1 MQNAQKNACN
11 LKKFQYNKGE
21 NPNRTSTDIFWKE
34 GELMYKK
41 RFLRL
46 VSAVLAL
53 CMMAALLP
61 TAAFAADPEPKP
73 TPASSF
79 TFSYDKDT
87 KTASVTGFTGSETEI
102 IIPGTVKYDG
112 ETYTVTSIGDS
123 AFHNCSALT
132 SVTIPSGV
140 TSIGNDAFFE
150 CSALTSVTIPS
161 SVTSIEWRAF
171 SNCDKLTSV
180 TFDENSQLTSI
191 GEDAFV
197 YCSALTSVTIPS
209 GVTSIG
215 EVAFA
220 YCSGLTSIEI
230 PSGVTSIKRST
241 FYECSALESVTIP
254 SSVTSIGKEAFY
266 KCSALTNVTFAD
278 ADNSKLTSIGEHA
291 FGSCESLSDIT
302 IPASVTSI
310 GNGAFSKCSKLSR
323 VTFEDKEN
331 SKLTGIPDNMLNECG
346 ALKSIELP
354 AGITS
359 IGIQA
364 FRLTGLTSI
373 VIPDGVTTISDRAF
387 MYCDALQTVTI
398 PASVTSVASN
408 IFSESQT
415 PKTIY
420 FKGTEEQWKKLNFTP
435 TGIGSSGLAIVYLH
449 TVKFDPNGHGTAPE
463 NIYVENK
470 KTIPTNKKPTD
481 PTETGYTFKGWYY
494 TENET
499 EKEFAFGESGTPVTS
514 SMTLKAKWEINRYTV
529 TFMNGED
536 EVKSITAD
544 YNSTIAINDAPVA
557 PGKEGSVFGGWYN
570 GTEKFVFDETKVTRD
585 LTLTAKWTKGSYTLT
600 VDGSAESHVYDEE
613 VTVDEPT
620 KEGYTFAGWTVEPK
634 NVTPQ
639 KGDDGKWSFK
649 MPAGNVTLTA
659 KWKINR
665 YTVKFMNGEDE
676 VKSIPADYNSTIA
689 VNDAP
694 VAPVK
699 EGFVFGGWYS
709 GSEKFVFGETKVTS
723 DLTLTAKWTKGSYT
737 LTVDGSAEGH
747 DYDEEV
753 AVDEPTK
760 EGYTFAGWTVETK
773 NATPKKGG
781 DGKWSF
787 KMPAGNVTLTAEW
800 KINEYTVIFVTAHDN
815 TPNSLTVKHGETIL
829 GDRVLKAD
837 GYEFGGWYNGKKKFV
852 FGENGTKVTA
862 NLTLTARWTEV
873 KKPEPKPEPK
883 PDPEPVVYEIVV
895 DNGTAY
901 LDDGATAIHT
911 AEEGQTVILKVNPE
925 ALTEGVAFDQWEIV
939 SGDVKLADA
948 TASETRF
955 EMPASAVELKATV
968 KAVESPAAPAAI
980 NPASVMAGTV
990 VLGVG
995 AVSVGWSAYHIATEL
1010 YLKWVLP
1017 QGIIPTTRGQLA
1029 LLLWNQAD
1037 QPAVESTALYTD
1049 IDASDEQAAAR
1060 WVIENKKMEL
1070 VNSDE
1075 ADVFEPDLPVDIF
1088 AVAKAWRKK

>member
-1 MQNAQKNACN
+1 MQNTQKNACN

-21 NPNRTSTDIFWKE
+21 KPDRTSTDIFWKE

-61 TAAFAADPEPKP
+61 AAAFAADPEPKP

-112 ETYTVTSIGDS
+112 ETYPVTSIGES
-123 AFHNCSALT
+123 AFHN
-132 SVTIPSGV
+132 
-140 TSIGNDAFFE
+140 

-191 GEDAFV
+191 GEDAFA

-215 EVAFA
+215 NSAF
-220 YCSGLTSIEI
+220 YNCSTL
-230 PSGVTSIKRST
+230 R
-241 FYECSALESVTIP
+241 SVTFDKN
-254 SSVTSIGKEAFY
+254 SQ
-266 KCSALTNVTFAD
+266 LTN
-278 ADNSKLTSIGEHA
+278 IGEDA
-291 FGSCESLSDIT
+291 FGRCGSLSGIT
-302 IPASVTSI
+302 IPASVTKI
-310 GNGAFSKCSKLSR
+310 GVYAFSKCSKLSS
-323 VTFEDKEN
+323 VNFEEN
-331 SKLTGIPDNMLNECG
+331 SKLTGIPEGMLNECG

-359 IGIQA
+359 IGKTA

-373 VIPDGVTTISDRAF
+373 KIPEGVTTIGEKAF
-387 MYCDALQTVTI
+387 MYCYALQTVTI
-398 PASVTSVASN
+398 PASVQSLANN
-408 IFSESQT
+408 IFTECKIAKNIQYS
-415 PKTIY
+415 
-420 FKGTEEQWKKLNFTP
+420 GTEKQWENLKFDP
-435 TGIGSSGLAIVYLH
+435 TGTNSPEITISYLR
-449 TVKFDPNGHGTAPE
+449 TVQFDPNGHGTAPE
-463 NIYVENK
+463 NVYVKNGE
-470 KTIPTNKKPTD
+470 TIDCPTLS
-481 PTETGYTFKGWYY
+481 ETGYNLDGWYY
-494 TENET
+494 TEDGV
-499 EKEFAFGESGTPVTS
+499 EKEFKFGKSGTKVTS
-514 SMTLKAKWEINRYTV
+514 SMTLKAMWSPISYQLTVDGSAEGHDYDEEVTVDEPTKEGYTFAGWTVEAGNVTPKKGDDGKWSFKMPAGNVTLTAKWEINRYTV
-529 TFMNGED
+529 KFMNGED

-557 PGKEGSVFGGWYN
+557 PV
-570 GTEKFVFDETKVTRD
+570 
-585 LTLTAKWTKGSYTLT
+585 
-600 VDGSAESHVYDEE
+600 
-613 VTVDEPT
+613 
-620 KEGYTFAGWTVEPK
+620 KEGY
-634 NVTPQ
+634 
-639 KGDDGKWSFK
+639 
-649 MPAGNVTLTA
+649 
-659 KWKINR
+659 
-665 YTVKFMNGEDE
+665 
-676 VKSIPADYNSTIA
+676 
-689 VNDAP
+689 
-694 VAPVK
+694 
-699 EGFVFGGWYS
+699 VFGGWYS

-753 AVDEPTK
+753 TVDEPTK
-760 EGYTFAGWTVETK
+760 EGYTFAGWTVEAG
-773 NATPKKGG
+773 NVTPKKGD

-787 KMPAGNVTLTAEW
+787 KMPAGNVTLTAKW
-800 KINEYTVIFVTAHDN
+800 KINEYTVIFVTAYDN
-815 TPNSLTVKHGETIL
+815 TPNALTVKHGETIA

-837 GYEFGGWYNGKKKFV
+837 GYEFGGWYNGTEKFV
-852 FGENGTKVTA
+852 FGENGTKVTS

-873 KKPEPKPEPK
+873 KKPEPKPEPT
-883 PDPEPVVYEIVV
+883 PVVYEIVV

-925 ALTEGVAFDQWEIV
+925 ALTEGFAFDKWEIV
-939 SGDVKLADA
+939 SGDVKLADE
-948 TASETRF
+948 TASETSF

-968 KAVESPAAPAAI
+968 KAVEIPAAPAAI
-980 NPASVMAGTV
+980 DPASVVVGTV
-990 VLGVG
+990 VLGAG

-1010 YLKWVLP
+1010 YLKWMLP

-1029 LLLWNQAD
+1029 LLLWKQAD
-1037 QPAVESTALYTD
+1037 QPAAESTALYTD
-1049 IDASDEQAAAR
+1049 IDASDEQTAAR

-1088 AVAKAWRKK
+1088 AVAKAWRNK

>member
-21 NPNRTSTDIFWKE
+21 KPNRTSADIFWKE

-61 TAAFAADPEPKP
+61 TAAFAADPLSPG
-73 TPASSF
+73 T
-79 TFSYDKDT
+79 TFSYPHKGKTLKYTVNADGNGTTVSVAAQGKD
-87 KTASVTGFTGSETEI
+87 AVSGDVV
-102 IIPGTVKYDG
+102 IPATVKDG
-112 ETYTVTSIGDS
+112 ENTYNVTSIGDH
-123 AFHNCSALT
+123 AFSSCERLT
-132 SVTIPSGV
+132 DVTFEANSQLA
-140 TSIGNDAFFE
+140 SIGAYAFSW
-150 CSALTSVTIPS
+150 CISLTSVTIPS
-161 SVTSIEWRAF
+161 SVTSIGDRAF
-171 SNCDKLTSV
+171 YDCY
-180 TFDENSQLTSI
+180 Q
-191 GEDAFV
+191 
-197 YCSALTSVTIPS
+197 LTSVTIPS
-209 GVTSIG
+209 GVTGIGAYAFSSCGRLTDVTFEANSQLASIG
-215 EVAFA
+215 AYAFSWCKLLKNVTFA
-220 YCSGLTSIEI
+220 DNSQLASIGD
-230 PSGVTSIKRST
+230 SA
-241 FYECSALESVTIP
+241 FNECSALESVTIP
-254 SSVTSIGKEAFY
+254 SSVTSIGNSAFNE
-266 KCSALTNVTFAD
+266 CSAL
-278 ADNSKLTSIGEHA
+278 E
-291 FGSCESLSDIT
+291 
-302 IPASVTSI
+302 
-310 GNGAFSKCSKLSR
+310 
-323 VTFEDKEN
+323 
-331 SKLTGIPDNMLNECG
+331 
-346 ALKSIELP
+346 
-354 AGITS
+354 
-359 IGIQA
+359 
-364 FRLTGLTSI
+364 SI
-373 VIPDGVTTISDRAF
+373 VIPEGVETIGNYVFQGCSD
-387 MYCDALQTVTI
+387 LQTVTI
-398 PASVTSVASN
+398 PASVKSVGSD
-408 IFSESQT
+408 IFESANQALKIT
-415 PKTIY
+415 Y
-420 FKGTEEQWKKLNFTP
+420 DGTKKQWGELGVVWP
-435 TGIGSSGLAIVYLH
+435 DSSSVTYGKVSV
-449 TVKFDPNGHGTAPE
+449 TFDANGHGTAPE
-463 NIYVENK
+463 NVCV
-470 KTIPTNKKPTD
+470 KTGETIQKPVD
-481 PTETGYTFKGWYY
+481 PTETGYIFKGWYY

-499 EKEFAFGESGTPVTS
+499 EKEF
-514 SMTLKAKWEINRYTV
+514 
-529 TFMNGED
+529 
-536 EVKSITAD
+536 
-544 YNSTIAINDAPVA
+544 
-557 PGKEGSVFGGWYN
+557 VFG
-570 GTEKFVFDETKVTRD
+570 ETKVTSD

-600 VDGSAESHVYDEE
+600 VDGNAESHVYDEE

-620 KEGYTFAGWTVEPK
+620 KEGYTFAGWTVETK

-639 KGDDGKWSFK
+639 KGDDGKWSFQ
-649 MPAGNVTLTA
+649 MPAGKVTLTA
-659 KWKINR
+659 KWEINR

-676 VKSIPADYNSTIA
+676 VKSITADYNSTIA

-699 EGFVFGGWYS
+699 DGYAFGGWYN
-709 GSEKFVFGETKVTS
+709 GTEKFVFGETKVTS

-753 AVDEPTK
+753 TVDEPTK

-773 NATPKKGG
+773 NVTPKKGN
-781 DGKWSF
+781 DGKWRF

-800 KINEYTVIFVTAHDN
+800 KINEYTVVFVTAYDN
-815 TPNSLTVKHGETIL
+815 TPNALTVKHGETIS
-829 GDRVLKAD
+829 GDRILKAD
-837 GYEFGGWYNGKKKFV
+837 GYEFGGWYNGTEKFV
-852 FGENGTKVTA
+852 FGENGTKVTG
-862 NLTLTARWTEV
+862 NLTLTARWTEA
-873 KKPEPKPEPK
+873 KKPDPTPE

-925 ALTEGVAFDQWEIV
+925 ALTEGVAFDKWEIV
-939 SGDVKLADA
+939 SGDVKLADE

-968 KAVESPAAPAAI
+968 KAVEIPAAPAAI

-990 VLGVG
+990 VLGAG

-1037 QPAVESTALYTD
+1037 QPAAESTALYTD
-1049 IDASDEQAAAR
+1049 IDASDEQTAAR

>member
-1 MQNAQKNACN
+1 MQNAQKDACN

-21 NPNRTSTDIFWKE
+21 KPNRTSTDIFWKE
-34 GELMYKK
+34 VELMYKK
-41 RFLRL
+41 RFLRF

-61 TAAFAADPEPKP
+61 TAAFAADPEPTP

-79 TFSYDKDT
+79 TFSYDDNT
-87 KTASVTGFTGSETEI
+87 HTASVTKFTGSETEI
-102 IIPGTVKYDG
+102 VIPGTVKYDG

-191 GEDAFV
+191 GENAFV

-331 SKLTGIPDNMLNECG
+331 SKLTGIPDNMLNKCG

-373 VIPDGVTTISDRAF
+373 KIPEGVTTIGEKAF

-398 PASVTSVASN
+398 PASVQSLANN
-408 IFSESQT
+408 IFTECKIAKNIQYS
-415 PKTIY
+415 
-420 FKGTEEQWKKLNFTP
+420 GTEKQWKNLKFDP
-435 TGIGSSGLAIVYLH
+435 TGTNSPEITISYLR
-449 TVKFDPNGHGTAPE
+449 TVKFDPNGHGTAPK
-463 NIYVENK
+463 NVYVKNGE
-470 KTIPTNKKPTD
+470 TIDCPTLS
-481 PTETGYTFKGWYY
+481 ETGYNLDGWYY
-494 TENET
+494 TENGV
-499 EKEFAFGESGTPVTS
+499 EKKFVFGDNGTPVTS
-514 SMTLKAKWEINRYTV
+514 SMTLKAKWSPIPYQLTVNSEDRGFHDYDEEVTVDEPTKEGYTFAGWTVETKNVTPKKGGDGKWSFQMPAGNVTLTAKWEINRYTV
-529 TFMNGED
+529 KFMNGED

-544 YNSTIAINDAPVA
+544 YNSTIAVNDAPVA

-570 GTEKFVFDETKVTRD
+570 GTEKFVFD
-585 LTLTAKWTKGSYTLT
+585 
-600 VDGSAESHVYDEE
+600 
-613 VTVDEPT
+613 
-620 KEGYTFAGWTVEPK
+620 
-634 NVTPQ
+634 
-639 KGDDGKWSFK
+639 
-649 MPAGNVTLTA
+649 
-659 KWKINR
+659 
-665 YTVKFMNGEDE
+665 
-676 VKSIPADYNSTIA
+676 
-689 VNDAP
+689 
-694 VAPVK
+694 
-699 EGFVFGGWYS
+699 
-709 GSEKFVFGETKVTS
+709 ETKVTS

-753 AVDEPTK
+753 TVDEPTK

-773 NATPKKGG
+773 NVTPQKGN
-781 DGKWSF
+781 DGKWRF
-787 KMPAGNVTLTAEW
+787 QMPAGNVTLTAKW
-800 KINEYTVIFVTAHDN
+800 KINEYTVVFVTAHDN
-815 TPNSLTVKHGETIL
+815 TPNALTVKHGETIS
-829 GDRVLKAD
+829 GDRILKAD
-837 GYEFGGWYNGKKKFV
+837 GYEFGGWYNGTEKFV
-852 FGENGTKVTA
+852 FGENGTKVTG
-862 NLTLTARWTEV
+862 NLTLTARWTEA
-873 KKPEPKPEPK
+873 KKPEPK
-883 PDPEPVVYEIVV
+883 PDPEPVGYEIVV

-925 ALTEGVAFDQWEIV
+925 ALTEGVAFDKWEIV
-939 SGDVKLADA
+939 SGDVKLADE

-968 KAVESPAAPAAI
+968 KAVEIPAAPAAI

-990 VLGVG
+990 VLGAG

-1037 QPAVESTALYTD
+1037 QPAAESTALYTD
-1049 IDASDEQAAAR
+1049 IDASDEQTAAR

>member
-1 MQNAQKNACN
+1 M
-11 LKKFQYNKGE
+11 
-21 NPNRTSTDIFWKE
+21 D
-34 GELMYKK
+34 KK

-61 TAAFAADPEPKP
+61 TAAFAADPEPTP

-79 TFSYDKDT
+79 TFSYDGQT
-87 KTASVTGFTGSETEI
+87 KTASVIEFRGSETEI
-102 IIPGTVKYDG
+102 VIPGTVEYKG
-112 ETYTVTSIGDS
+112 ELYPVTSIGERAFAHCSKLTRVTIPSSVTSIGNDAFAGCSGLTSIEIPSSVKSIGKS
-123 AFHNCSALT
+123 AFTVCSQLT
-132 SVTIPSGV
+132 SVEIPSGV
-140 TSIGNDAFFE
+140 TSIGNSAFAN
-150 CSALTSVTIPS
+150 CSKLTSVTIPS
-161 SVTSIEWRAF
+161 SVTSIGDYAF
-171 SNCDKLTSV
+171 VGCSALMSV
-180 TFDENSQLTSI
+180 DFAKNSQLKSI
-191 GEDAFV
+191 GD
-197 YCSALTSVTIPS
+197 C
-209 GVTSIG
+209 
-215 EVAFA
+215 AFA
-220 YCSGLTSIEI
+220 HCSLLTSIEI
-230 PSGVTSIKRST
+230 PEGV
-241 FYECSALESVTIP
+241 ETIGGGAF
-254 SSVTSIGKEAFY
+254 SDCYILGKI
-266 KCSALTNVTFAD
+266 S
-278 ADNSKLTSIGEHA
+278 
-291 FGSCESLSDIT
+291 
-302 IPASVTSI
+302 IPASVTTI
-310 GNGAFSKCSKLSR
+310 KTTPAQIFAKCGPITVAYGGSR
-323 VTFEDKEN
+323 DTWNRFYVD
-331 SKLTGIPDNMLNECG
+331 L
-346 ALKSIELP
+346 
-354 AGITS
+354 
-359 IGIQA
+359 
-364 FRLTGLTSI
+364 
-373 VIPDGVTTISDRAF
+373 PDGSPEVLCEAK
-387 MYCDALQTVTI
+387 TV
-398 PASVTSVASN
+398 
-408 IFSESQT
+408 Q
-415 PKTIY
+415 
-420 FKGTEEQWKKLNFTP
+420 
-435 TGIGSSGLAIVYLH
+435 
-449 TVKFDPNGHGTAPE
+449 FDPNGHGTAPE
-463 NIYVENK
+463 NIYVENGK
-470 KTIPTNKKPTD
+470 AIPTDKKPAD
-481 PTETGYTFKGWYY
+481 PTATGYTFKDWYY
-494 TENET
+494 TENGN
-499 EKEFAFGESGTPVTS
+499 EKEFKFGDNGTPVTS
-514 SMTLKAKWEINRYTV
+514 NMTLKAKWSPIPYQ
-529 TFMNGED
+529 
-536 EVKSITAD
+536 
-544 YNSTIAINDAPVA
+544 
-557 PGKEGSVFGGWYN
+557 
-570 GTEKFVFDETKVTRD
+570 
-585 LTLTAKWTKGSYTLT
+585 LT

-620 KEGYTFAGWTVEPK
+620 KTGYTFKGWTVETE
-634 NVTPQ
+634 NVTPK

-659 KWKINR
+659 TWEINR

-676 VKSIPADYNSTIA
+676 VESITADYNSTIA
-689 VNDAP
+689 INNAP

-699 EGFVFGGWYS
+699 EGSVFGGWYS

-753 AVDEPTK
+753 TVDEPTK
-760 EGYTFAGWTVETK
+760 EGSTFAGWTVEAG
-773 NATPKKGG
+773 NVTPQKGD

-787 KMPAGNVTLTAEW
+787 QMPAGNVTLTAEW
-800 KINEYTVIFVTAHDN
+800 KINEYTVVFVTAHDN
-815 TPNSLTVKHGETIL
+815 TPNSLTVKHGETIA

-837 GYEFGGWYNGKKKFV
+837 GYEFGGWYNGTEKFV
-852 FGENGTKVTA
+852 FGENGTKVTG

-883 PDPEPVVYEIVV
+883 PVVYEIVV

-925 ALTEGVAFDQWEIV
+925 ALTEGVAFDKWEIV
-939 SGDVKLADA
+939 SGDVKLADE

-968 KAVESPAAPAAI
+968 KAVEIPAAPAAI

-990 VLGVG
+990 VLGAG

-1049 IDASDEQAAAR
+1049 IDASDEQTAAR